1 MNVISAQHAG
11 PAFTFND
18 PWWISLIKAGAII
31 TFLLLSVLLAL
42 WVERRGLAR
51 MQTRPGP
58 NYHGPFG
65 LFQAIGDAAKL
76 ILKED
81 FWLGGAD
88 KFIYVLAPV
97 IAALTAFT
105 VYSVIPF
112 GPEVSM
118 FGHTTPLQLLDSPVS
133 VLMIL
138 AITAF
143 GVYGIVLGGWSSH
156 STYPL
161 LGAVRSSAQVI
172 SYELSMGMSL
182 LSVFLVSGSMST
194 SQIVN
199 QQTELWWFIPLF
211 PAFVIY
217 VISMIGEVNRLP
229 FDLPEAEGELVAGH
243 MVEYSSMKFAWFFL
257 AEYIN
262 MLNVS
267 AVAATLFLGGWRA
280 PAPLSLIGGGV
291 LNTGYW
297 PILWFVAKV
306 WLFMFFM
313 VWTRGTLLRFRYD
326 QFMAIGWKI
335 LIPAS
340 LVWIVA
346 LATLQG
352 LRQFANFTATEL
364 SMGIGVVALIALAI
378 IFMIPEKDEMQEQA
392 KLAGPAPVEGEIDPF
407 AGGYPV
413 PPLPGQSLPP
423 SPRAARRAATVEA
436 VTVSAE
442 ENTDD

>member
-1 MNVISAQHAG
+1 
-11 PAFTFND
+11 
-18 PWWISLIKAGAII
+18 
-31 TFLLLSVLLAL
+31 
-42 WVERRGLAR
+42 
-51 MQTRPGP
+51 
-58 NYHGPFG
+58 
-65 LFQAIGDAAKL
+65 
-76 ILKED
+76 
-81 FWLGGAD
+81 
-88 KFIYVLAPV
+88 
-97 IAALTAFT
+97 
-105 VYSVIPF
+105 
-112 GPEVSM
+112 
-118 FGHTTPLQLLDSPVS
+118 
-133 VLMIL
+133 
-138 AITAF
+138 
-143 GVYGIVLGGWSSH
+143 
-156 STYPL
+156 
-161 LGAVRSSAQVI
+161 
-172 SYELSMGMSL
+172 
-182 LSVFLVSGSMST
+182 
-194 SQIVN
+194 
-199 QQTELWWFIPLF
+199 
-211 PAFVIY
+211 
-217 VISMIGEVNRLP
+217 
-229 FDLPEAEGELVAGH
+229 
-243 MVEYSSMKFAWFFL
+243 MKFAWFFL